1 MRCAGRDRGRQRSG
15 PHKESPASPPEGPPD
30 APPKGGSEDVSP
42 PGTRALSDDELGE
55 AKKALRFA
63 ERNVDDLS
71 RSNLRSVRRHLGS
84 SDGGPITM
92 DPDDWDLLSDAQA
105 AEDVGEWPL
114 AVEVVERGKYGR
126 WVSRVRRRSDGEDL
140 TERLRE
146 EFERLDT

>member
-1 MRCAGRDRGRQRSG
+1 M
-15 PHKESPASPPEGPPD
+15 PEAVPSTFR
-30 APPKGGSEDVSP
+30 ARVEDVVD
-42 PGTRALSDDELGE
+42 GDTLDVVADCGLG
-55 AKKALRFA
+55 
-63 ERNVDDLS
+63 
-71 RSNLRSVRRHLGS
+71 VRRAIRLRL
-84 SDGGPITM
+84 DGVDTAEVYGV
-92 DPDDWDLLSDAQA
+92 DEDSREFARGAEQSAFVREWVSDAQA